1 MKQFSDRAWS
11 RFFLVSA
18 IWNLYFSISA
28 LAMRDFN
35 LKLAFGDEA
44 PAAVAGNFYAST
56 FYNFMF
62 AAVLVFGIGYY
73 IVSRDVNRNH
83 GIVLLGIIG
92 KLCFFVYYGIMY
104 IQSQCTIVAFLS
116 VTGDFIFALLF
127 LYFLLQKRQSAGE

>member
-1 MKQFSDRAWS
+1 MKQFSDKAYS

-18 IWNLYFSISA
+18 IWNFYFSISA
-28 LAMRDFN
+28 LAMREFN
-35 LKLAFGDEA
+35 IKVAFGEEA
-44 PAAVAGNFYAST
+44 VSAVTGNFFATT

-73 IVSRDVNRNH
+73 IVSRDVTRNH

-92 KLCFFVYYGIMY
+92 KLCFFVYYGVMY
-104 IQSQCTIVAFLS
+104 IQSQCTIVAMLS

-127 LYFLLQKRQSAGE
+127 AYFLVQKRQKAGK